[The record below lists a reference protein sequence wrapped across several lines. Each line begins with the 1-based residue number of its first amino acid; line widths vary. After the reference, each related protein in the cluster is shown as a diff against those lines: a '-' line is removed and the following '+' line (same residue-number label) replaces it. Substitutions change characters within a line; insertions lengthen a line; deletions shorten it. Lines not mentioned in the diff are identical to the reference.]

1 MGEYMT
7 LEELRQKRRKWVE
20 ASRENDGFEDGI
32 KGLLKDLYPDNAHF
46 IYELLQNSE
55 DAQATRVRFTL
66 KDCGVEFAHDGSRL
80 FSLKDV
86 ENITSIGNSGKKDDH
101 ARIGKFG
108 VGFKAVFAY
117 TMTPEVASGPFHF
130 RIHDLVV
137 PDTAGLT
144 PFVLSE
150 QETRLT
156 RFSFPFDNPQKPPE
170 RAYQEIERGL
180 LELDAN
186 TLLFLSN
193 IRRIEYQL
201 PDSSRGFLE
210 RQKADGN
217 RIEVC
222 VRHPEDSKPTSDFFL
237 HFDKEVNVADEKGS
251 LKDYRIAIAFGLEK
265 TQGTTPKRSR
275 KKRRRRQHAQWKITS
290 LSPGRVSIYF
300 PAEKEGSN
308 LRFHLH
314 APFAST
320 VARDSVRDCPEN
332 DRFRDHLAELV
343 VESMAAIRDQGLL
356 NVGFLATLPNRKDD
370 LLTFYEPILQG
381 LIEAFKS
388 QRLVPMKQGNH
399 KAAADVFR
407 GPRELTDLVKDQDL
421 VAILGDRYEE
431 PMWIANPSQR
441 NQREDDFLSDLG
453 ITQWRTEQLL
463 DTLSTRCDA
472 TTSWLKSKPDEWFQD
487 LYLLLAGFLSNTSST
502 YRTEQLKKLPIVRC
516 MDGIDRLGNESYFQE
531 DDTDD
536 NENFPRIA
544 KGVYPSVKQKRDRVS
559 KFLKEIGVRR
569 VGEVEQ
575 VEMLLR
581 RRYSSASFDPCVE
594 DMRRFID
601 LVEKDREQ
609 ARLFADYSIFK
620 LKDGDWGE
628 AQHVFL
634 DAPYLDTGLRIYYE
648 AIGESNRRRWEIS
661 SEYQDSGIE
670 AKELGEFAAAV
681 GAQTGFE
688 PQEQRIP
695 SSHPQRVSLWDS
707 GGWSDKYGIDQDYD
721 VPEFE
726 VLLRESSLDKS
737 KLIWRSMTE
746 VAVDHLQ
753 ARYRSNSLQSTVHR
767 DSSLVHRLRRTAW
780 VPQKTS
786 YGSTNDFR
794 KPCDAVAGL
803 LPEGFFYQPG
813 SAWLKAIEFGRNEV
827 DRGEAERRER
837 EQTTQDYQ
845 RRSEAAKC
853 LGFPNPEVAQRLSQK
868 LETDPE
874 FLKRLEAESQKPA
887 FPERPSRD
895 PERRGERTAQQ
906 HAESREKEYER
917 RERSVRVSRGEID
930 PKTWLREQ
938 YTNRD
943 GEMICQIC
951 QKEMPFKKRDGEY
964 YFEAVEAL
972 SDKYFSREH
981 ESQFVALC
989 PLCAAMYE
997 EFIKREKSSMS
1008 ELHEALT
1015 VSDGLE
1021 IPLELGERRARL
1033 RFVET
1038 HMVDMRAVLRK
1049 RGTL

>member
-1 MGEYMT
+1 MGVYMT

-66 KDCGVEFAHDGSRL
+66 KDRCLEFAHDGSRP

-86 ENITSIGNSGKKDDH
+86 ENITSIGNSEKQDDH
-101 ARIGKFG
+101 TRIGKFG

-130 RIHDLVV
+130 RIRDLVV

-144 PFVLSE
+144 PPVLSE
-150 QETRLT
+150 QETRFL
-156 RFSFPFDNPQKPPE
+156 FPFDNPQKPPK
-170 RAYQEIERGL
+170 RAHQEIEKGL
-180 LELDAN
+180 RELDAN

-201 PDSSRGFLE
+201 PDSTLGFLE
-210 RQKADGN
+210 YQEADGN
-217 RIEVC
+217 RIEIRL
-222 VRHPEDSKPTSDFFL
+222 RHPGDSEPTSDFFL
-237 HFDKEVNVADEKGS
+237 RFEKEVNVADEKGS
-251 LKDYRIAIAFGLEK
+251 LQDYRIAIAFGLEK

-300 PAEKEGSN
+300 PAEKERSN

-356 NVGFLATLPNRKDD
+356 NVGFLATLPNHKDA
-370 LLTFYEPILQG
+370 LSPFYEPIFQD

-388 QRLVPMKQGNH
+388 QRLLPMKQGNH
-399 KAAADVFR
+399 EAAADVFR
-407 GPRELTDLVKDQDL
+407 GPREVTNLVKDQDL

-431 PMWIANPSQR
+431 PMWIANPPQR
-441 NQREDDFLSDLG
+441 NQREDDFLSNLDITEWG
-453 ITQWRTEQLL
+453 IEKFL

-472 TTSWLKSKPDEWFQD
+472 TTSWLESKPDEWFQG
-487 LYLLLAGFLSNTSST
+487 LYLLLAGF

-516 MDGIDRLGNESYFQE
+516 MDGVDRPGNKSYFQE
-531 DDTDD
+531 YDTDD
-536 NENFPRIA
+536 NENFPRVA
-544 KGVYPSVKQKRDRVS
+544 KGVYPSDKQKRDRVS
-559 KFLKEIGVRR
+559 KFLEEIGVRR
-569 VGEVEQ
+569 VGEVER

-581 RRYSSASFDPCVE
+581 SRYSSEPFDPPVE
-594 DMRRFID
+594 DMRMFID
-601 LVEKDREQ
+601 LVKRHLEQ
-609 ARLFADYSIFK
+609 AKLFAGYSIFK
-620 LKDGDWGE
+620 LEDGDWGE

-634 DAPYLDTGLRIYYE
+634 DAPYLDTGLRVYYE

-951 QKEMPFKKRDGEY
+951 QREMPFKKRDGEY

-972 SDKYFSREH
+972 SGEDFPREH

-997 EFIKREKSSMS
+997 EFVKREKSSMS

-1049 RGTL
+1049 RGTF

>member
-1 MGEYMT
+1 MT

-20 ASRENDGFEDGI
+20 ASRENGFEDGI
-32 KGLLKDLYPDNAHF
+32 KRLLKDLYPDNAHF

-66 KDCGVEFAHDGSRL
+66 KDGCLEFAHDGSRL

-86 ENITSIGNSGKKDDH
+86 ENITNIGNSEKKDDH
-101 ARIGKFG
+101 TSIGKFG

-144 PFVLSE
+144 SLVLSE
-150 QETRLT
+150 QET

-170 RAYQEIERGL
+170 RAYQEIEKGL

-201 PDSSRGFLE
+201 PDSSWGFLE

-222 VRHPEDSKPTSDFFL
+222 VRHPGDSEPTSDFFL
-237 HFDKEVNVADEKGS
+237 HFDKEVNVTDEKGNP
-251 LKDYRIAIAFGLEK
+251 KDYRIAIAFGLEK

-356 NVGFLATLPNRKDD
+356 NVGFLATLPNRKDG

-381 LIEAFKS
+381 LTEAFRS

-487 LYLLLAGFLSNTSST
+487 LYLLLDGFLSNTSST
-502 YRTEQLKKLPIVRC
+502 YRTKLPIVRC
-516 MDGIDRLGNESYFQE
+516 TDRIDRPGNESYFQE
-531 DDTDD
+531 YDTDD
-536 NENFPRIA
+536 NENFPRVA
-544 KGVYPSVKQKRDRVS
+544 KGVYPSDKQKRDRVS
-559 KFLKEIGVRR
+559 KFLEEIGVRR
-569 VGEVEQ
+569 VGEVER

-581 RRYSSASFDPCVE
+581 SRYSSEPFDLHVE
-594 DMRRFID
+594 DMRMFID
-601 LVEKDREQ
+601 LVKRHSEQ
-609 ARLFADYSIFK
+609 AKLFAGYSIFK
-620 LKDGDWGE
+620 LEDGDWGE

-634 DAPYLDTGLRIYYE
+634 DAPYQDTGLRVYYE
-648 AIGESNRRRWEIS
+648 AIGESNCRRWEIS

-681 GAQTGFE
+681 GAQTGLK
-688 PQEQRIP
+688 PQKQGIP
-695 SSHPQRVSLWDS
+695 PDHPQRGSLRDS
-707 GGWSDKYGIDQDYD
+707 GGWSDRYGINQDYD
-721 VPEFE
+721 VPEFGI
-726 VLLRESSLDKS
+726 LLHESNLDKS

-746 VAVDHLQ
+746 VAPDHLQ
-753 ARYRSNSLQSTVHR
+753 ARYRSNSQKPTVPG
-767 DSSLVHRLRRTAW
+767 DSSLVHRLRRAAW

-786 YGSTNDFR
+786 DGRTYDFR

-803 LPEGFFYQPG
+803 LPEGFVYQPE
-813 SAWLKAIEFGRNEV
+813 SAWLEAIQFGKNEV
-827 DRGEAERRER
+827 DRGETERRER

-845 RRSEAAKC
+845 RQSEAAKC
-853 LGFPNPEVAQRLSQK
+853 LGFPNAEVAQRLSQIWG
-868 LETDPE
+868 TDPE
-874 FLKRLEAESQKPA
+874 VMERVEAERRKPE
-887 FPERPSRD
+887 FPERPSQD

-938 YTNRD
+938 YTNRY

-951 QKEMPFKKRDGEY
+951 QREMPFKKRDGEY

-972 SDKYFSREH
+972 PGESFLREH

-997 EFIKREKSSMS
+997 EFVKREKSSMN

-1021 IPLELGERRARL
+1021 IPLELGERRTRL

-1038 HMVDMRAVLRK
+1038 HMVDMRAILRK

>member
-1 MGEYMT
+1 MSGYMT
-7 LEELRQKRRKWVE
+7 LGELQQRRLKWVE
-20 ASRENDGFEDGI
+20 ASRENGFEDGI
-32 KGLLKDLYPDNAHF
+32 KRLLKDLYPDNAHF

-66 KDCGVEFAHDGSRL
+66 KDGCLEFAHDGSRL

-86 ENITSIGNSGKKDDH
+86 ENITNIGNSEKKDDH
-101 ARIGKFG
+101 TSIGKFG

-117 TMTPEVASGPFHF
+117 TMTPEVASGSFHF
-130 RIHDLVV
+130 RIRDLVV
-137 PDTAGLT
+137 PDTTELT
-144 PFVLSE
+144 PLVPSE
-150 QETRLT
+150 QETRFL
-156 RFSFPFDNPQKPPE
+156 FPFDNPQKPPE
-170 RAYQEIERGL
+170 RAHQEIEKGL
-180 LELDAN
+180 RELDAN
-186 TLLFLSN
+186 ILLFLSN

-201 PDSSRGFLE
+201 PDSPLGFLE
-210 RQKADGN
+210 RPKADGN
-217 RIEVC
+217 RVEIR
-222 VRHPEDSKPTSDFFL
+222 VRHPEDSELTSDFFL
-237 HFDKEVNVADEKGS
+237 HFDKEVNVTDENGNPN
-251 LKDYRIAIAFGLEK
+251 DYRIAVAFGLEK
-265 TQGTTPKRSR
+265 TQGTTLTKSR
-275 KKRRRRQHAQWKITS
+275 KKRRRRRDVQWKIKP

-487 LYLLLAGFLSNTSST
+487 LYLLLDGFLSTTSST
-502 YRTEQLKKLPIVRC
+502 HRTEQLKKLPIVRC
-516 MDGIDRLGNESYFQE
+516 TDRIDRPGNESYFQE

-536 NENFPRIA
+536 NENFPRVA

-559 KFLKEIGVRR
+559 KFLEEIGVRR
-569 VGEVEQ
+569 VREVEQ
-575 VEMLLR
+575 VEMLLQ
-581 RRYSSASFDPCVE
+581 RRYSSASFDPCVG

-601 LVEKDREQ
+601 LVERDREQ

-620 LKDGDWGE
+620 LEDGDWRKS
-628 AQHVFL
+628 QHVFL

-648 AIGESNRRRWEIS
+648 AIGESDRPRWEIS

-670 AKELGEFAAAV
+670 AKDLGKFAAAV
-681 GAQTGFE
+681 GAQTGLK
-688 PQEQRIP
+688 PQKQDIP
-695 SSHPQRVSLWDS
+695 SGHPQKGSLRDS

-726 VLLRESSLDKS
+726 VLLRESNLDKS

-746 VAVDHLQ
+746 VAVAHLQ
-753 ARYRSNSLQSTVHR
+753 ARYRSNSLKPTLPG
-767 DSSLVHRLRRTAW
+767 DSSLVHRLRRVAW

-786 YGSTNDFR
+786 YGSTYDFR

-803 LPEGFFYQPG
+803 LPEGFCYQPG

-827 DRGEAERRER
+827 ERRKR

-853 LGFPNPEVAQRLSQK
+853 LGFPNAEVAQRFSQMWEK
-868 LETDPE
+868 DPE
-874 FLKRLEAESQKPA
+874 VMERVEAERRKPE
-887 FPERPSRD
+887 FPERPSQD
-895 PERRGERTAQQ
+895 PKRRGERTAQQ

-917 RERSVRVSRGEID
+917 RERSVRVSRGESD

-938 YTNRD
+938 YTNRH
-943 GEMICQIC
+943 GQMICQIC

-1049 RGTL
+1049 RGTP